1 MKRFFARCDLWTA
14 LLAFAGTAAY
24 VVGAAS
30 LGEAGFP
37 LDDAWIHQTYARNL
51 AQTGQWAFVPGQPSA
66 GSTSPLYTLLLSV
79 GYLLNVPYLWWAT
92 LLGSAALA
100 ASGIIAARLAER
112 LAPEI
117 RGVGLWAGLATVG
130 AWHLV
135 WAAASGMETM
145 LFAGLTLA
153 LVALAWREMP
163 PFPQRGKGQSEDS
176 SRTYAAIARRGIVLG
191 LVGAAATLTRPEGAG
206 LVGLIG
212 LAMWLA
218 NPFRSRRALL
228 IWSAGVAAGWVVGIA
243 PYALLNYHM
252 SGGFLPNT
260 AAAKQAE
267 NAPLLEVAYP
277 ARVINL
283 LFPLIAGGQLAL
295 IPGVIAAGVLLLWR
309 WRRDSTAA
317 LLLVPLIWAIA
328 LIGLYAARL
337 PAPYQHGRYVI
348 PALPSL
354 ILFGGVGTALI
365 WRWGKS
371 SPGRRIVSRTLAIT
385 GIALFIVFWGIGWQQ
400 YGRDVQIIQSEMVVT
415 ARWLRDN
422 LEPDQLLAVHDIGAV
437 GYFAPRPI
445 LDLAGL
451 VSPEVIPIIRDADAL
466 WALMQQRG
474 ARYLMA
480 LPDQIPGQNPRDPR
494 LCPVFSS
501 GGRWAPAA
509 GGANMVVYALAW
521 DGRCP

>member
-1 MKRFFARCDLWTA
+1 LKRFFSRRDLWIA
-14 LLAFAGTAAY
+14 LLAFAGAAAY

-66 GSTSPLYTLLLSV
+66 GSTSPLYTLLLSI
-79 GYLLNVPYLWWAT
+79 GYLLNVPYLAWT
-92 LLGSAALA
+92 TFLGGAALA
-100 ASGIIAARLAER
+100 AGGVIAARLAEY

-145 LFAGLTLA
+145 LFAALTLV
-153 LVALAWREMP
+153 LVALAWREIAP
-163 PFPQRGKGQSEDS
+163 LSAGDEGDRIPS
-176 SRTYAAIARRGIVLG
+176 AAVARRGIVLG

-218 NPFRSRRALL
+218 NPSRSRRALL
-228 IWSAGVAAGWVVGIA
+228 IWSAGVAAGWIVGIA

-267 NAPLLEVAYP
+267 NTPLLEVAYP

-283 LFPLIAGGQLAL
+283 LVPLIAGGQLAL
-295 IPGVIAAGVLLLWR
+295 VPGVIAAGVVAIRR
-309 WRRDSTAA
+309 WRQDRAAA
-317 LLLVPLIWAIA
+317 LLLVPLAWAAA

-348 PALPSL
+348 PALPPL
-354 ILFGGVGTALI
+354 ILFSVVGTALI
-365 WRWGKS
+365 WQWGKGS
-371 SPGRRIVSRTLAIT
+371 VGRRIASRTLAIT
-385 GIALFIVFWGIGWQQ
+385 GVALFVAFWGIGWQQ

-422 LEPDQLLAVHDIGAV
+422 IDPDQLLAVHDIGAV

-474 ARYLMA
+474 VRYLMA
-480 LPDQIPGQNPRDPR
+480 LPDQIPGQNPGDPR

-501 GGRWAPAA
+501 GGRWSPAA

-521 DGRCP
+521 NGRCP

>member
-1 MKRFFARCDLWTA
+1 MGGRFLKRFFHRRDLWIA
-14 LLAFAGTAAY
+14 LLAFAGTVAY
-24 VVGAAS
+24 VVGAAN

-66 GSTSPLYTLLLSV
+66 GSTSPLYTLLLSI
-79 GYLLNVPYLWWAT
+79 GYLLNVPYLAWT
-92 LLGSAALA
+92 TFLGGAALA
-100 ASGIIAARLAER
+100 AGGVIAARLVER

-145 LFAGLTLA
+145 LFAALTLA
-153 LVALAWREMP
+153 LGALAWRETTP
-163 PFPQRGKGQSEDS
+163 PSAGDRIRPDVVV
-176 SRTYAAIARRGIVLG
+176 RRGIVLG

-228 IWSAGVAAGWVVGIA
+228 IWSAGVAVGWIVGIA

-267 NAPLLEVAYP
+267 NTPLLEVAYP

-283 LFPLIAGGQLAL
+283 LVPLIAGGQLAL
-295 IPGVIAAGVLLLWR
+295 VPGVIAAGVWAVWR
-309 WRRDSTAA
+309 WRQDRAAA
-317 LLLVPLIWAIA
+317 LLLVPPIWAIV

-348 PALPSL
+348 PALPPL
-354 ILFGGVGTALI
+354 ILFGVIGTALI
-365 WRWGKS
+365 WQWGKRS
-371 SPGRRIVSRTLAIT
+371 VGRRIASRTLAIT
-385 GIALFIVFWGIGWQQ
+385 GVALFVC
-400 YGRDVQIIQSEMVVT
+400 
-415 ARWLRDN
+415 
-422 LEPDQLLAVHDIGAV
+422 LL
-437 GYFAPRPI
+437 YT
-445 LDLAGL
+445 
-451 VSPEVIPIIRDADAL
+451 SPS
-466 WALMQQRG
+466 
-474 ARYLMA
+474 
-480 LPDQIPGQNPRDPR
+480 PRD
-494 LCPVFSS
+494 S
-501 GGRWAPAA
+501 
-509 GGANMVVYALAW
+509 
-521 DGRCP
+521 